1 MTNLGKN
8 GKRNDQECMQ
18 DAILEAVKAAKL
30 GEVPIGAV
38 AVVEGQIVAR
48 AHNVRETTQDPL
60 GHAEVLLIR
69 KLVQQRVI
77 ASAAT
82 QSSEANEIATAPSGP
97 RNDAGWRLTTVTIY
111 VTCEPCLMCMGAMLQ
126 ARVPRV
132 VYGCKDPKAGA
143 CGSLYDVSNDARLN
157 HRMAVTAGVLGD
169 DCGRL
174 LTDFFRAKRK

>member
-1 MTNLGKN
+1 MTNLPKN
-8 GKRNDQECMQ
+8 GKANDQEYMNH
-18 DAILEAVKAAKL
+18 AILEAQKAADI

-38 AVVEGQIVAR
+38 AVVEGQVVAR
-48 AHNVRETTQDPL
+48 AHNIRETTNNPL
-60 GHAEVLLIR
+60 GHAEVLLI
-69 KLVQQRVI
+69 QQL
-77 ASAAT
+77 S
-82 QSSEANEIATAPSGP
+82 Q
-97 RNDAGWRLTTVTIY
+97 DYKKWRLSDVTLY

-126 ARVPRV
+126 ARIPRV

-157 HRMAVTAGVLGD
+157 HRIEVSAGVLGE

>member
-1 MTNLGKN
+1 MTNLEKN
-8 GKRNDQECMQ
+8 GKLNDQECMQ
-18 DAILEAVKAAKL
+18 DAILEAHKAAKL

-38 AVVEGQIVAR
+38 AVVGGQIVAR
-48 AHNVRETTQDPL
+48 AHNIRETTQDPL
-60 GHAEVLLIR
+60 GHAEVLLI
-69 KLVQQRVI
+69 QQL
-77 ASAAT
+77 S
-82 QSSEANEIATAPSGP
+82 
-97 RNDAGWRLTTVTIY
+97 RNLKKWRLSDITIY

-157 HRMAVTAGVLGD
+157 HRMEVTVGVLGE
-169 DCGRL
+169 DCGKL